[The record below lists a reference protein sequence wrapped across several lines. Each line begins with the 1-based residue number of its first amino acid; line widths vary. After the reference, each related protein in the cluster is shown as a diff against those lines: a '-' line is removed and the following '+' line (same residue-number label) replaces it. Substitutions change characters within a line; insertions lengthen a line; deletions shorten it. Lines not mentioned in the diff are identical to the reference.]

1 MYLLVFWPL
10 YYHTILSLLLP
21 DLTPSSLKKT
31 KYLYIFFLFTQL
43 MQLIMVF
50 YLQRKTFKLKKNII
64 CIKTSW
70 DNSEKKHNRKRHVEI
85 QYIYIYI
92 YKF

>member
-31 KYLYIFFLFTQL
+31 KYLYIFFLIYTIDATDHGIL
-43 MQLIMVF
+43 SSEE
-50 YLQRKTFKLKKNII
+50 NIQVE
-64 CIKTSW
+64 
-70 DNSEKKHNRKRHVEI
+70 EKHHM
-85 QYIYIYI
+85 
-92 YKF
+92 YKDVLG